1 MVFALVEVIDAAVR
15 EPDNMIRVL
24 IVDDHPIVRE
34 GIAALIE
41 RQSDMVAVGEAAN
54 GEEAVERFTA
64 LLPNIVLMDVQMPGM
79 DGIAA
84 VEAIRRVS
92 ADAAILMLTTY
103 PGDAQAVRAIRAGA
117 AGYLLKNSIRK
128 ELLDAIRSVH
138 AGRRTISPDIA
149 HALAVHALDEQLN
162 ARELAILPL
171 LAEGQSNK
179 QIAWHL
185 SVSADTIKANLKQLF
200 AKLGVD
206 DRTHAVTVAARRG
219 FIER

>member
-1 MVFALVEVIDAAVR
+1 MTDRVSAD
-15 EPDNMIRVL
+15 PIRVL

-34 GIAALIE
+34 GIAALIG
-41 RQSDMVAVGEAAN
+41 RQTDMVAVGEASN
-54 GEEAVERFTA
+54 GEEAIQRYAA
-64 LLPNIVLMDVQMPGM
+64 LLPDVTLMDVQMPGT

-84 VEAIRRVS
+84 VEAIRGLS
-92 ADAAILMLTTY
+92 ANAAILMLTTY

-138 AGRRTISPDIA
+138 AGRRAVSADIA
-149 HALAVHALDEQLN
+149 HALAVHALDERLSE
-162 ARELAILPL
+162 REVAILRL
-171 LAEGQSNK
+171 IADGHANK
-179 QIAWHL
+179 QIAWRL
-185 SVSADTIKANLKQLF
+185 GVSTDTIKANLKQLF
-200 AKLGVD
+200 SKLGVD

>member
-1 MVFALVEVIDAAVR
+1 MTATAA
-15 EPDNMIRVL
+15 PIRVL
-24 IVDDHPIVRE
+24 IADDHPIVRD

-41 RQSDMVAVGEAAN
+41 RQSDMVAVGEAAT
-54 GEEAVERFTA
+54 GEEAIRLHVA
-64 LLPNIVLMDVQMPGM
+64 LLPDVTLMDVQMPGT

-84 VEAIRRVS
+84 VQAIRRAS
-92 ADAAILMLTTY
+92 PHGAILMLTTY
-103 PGDAQAVRAIRAGA
+103 PGDAQAVRAIQAGA

-138 AGRRTISPDIA
+138 AGRRVVSPDIA
-149 HALAVHALDEQLN
+149 HALAVHALDERLSE
-162 ARELAILPL
+162 REVAILRL
-171 LAEGQSNK
+171 IADGHANK
-179 QIAWHL
+179 QIAWRL
-185 SVSADTIKANLKQLF
+185 GVSTDTIKANLKQLF